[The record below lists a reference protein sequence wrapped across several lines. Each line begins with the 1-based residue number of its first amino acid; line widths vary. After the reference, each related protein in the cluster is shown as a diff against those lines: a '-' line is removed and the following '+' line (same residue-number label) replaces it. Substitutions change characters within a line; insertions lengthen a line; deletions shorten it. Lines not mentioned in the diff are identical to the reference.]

1 VSDTRTTD
9 AGSRSDALV
18 LFGIT
23 GDLARKKLFT
33 ALYRLCEDG
42 RLDHPVVGV
51 ARSGDDDGLR
61 THIRTS
67 IHERIEDADP
77 EVIERLL
84 ARVSL
89 VSGTYT
95 DPGTFERLRAELD
108 RVHAKRPTFYL
119 AIPPSLFPTVTEG
132 LAEVGLHRNSR
143 IVVEKPFGR
152 DLASARELNALLHR
166 HFDERDIFRI
176 DHYLGKESVEAL
188 LVFRFANAFLEP
200 IWNRNYVDHV
210 QITMAESFGVD
221 GRGSFYESVGALRD
235 VVQNHLLQV
244 IALLAMEPP
253 VSPDADAL
261 RDEIVKLMR
270 AIRPLEPGSVVRGQ
284 YEGYLDEEGVAPDST
299 VETFIACRFELDSWR
314 WSGVPFYVRA
324 GKGLAES
331 AIEAVV
337 ELRQPP
343 RMLFADPDLPRPHA
357 NVLRFRLGA
366 DDGVTLT
373 VQAKQPG
380 PDLVSESVDLAVDFA
395 TTLGPRSEAYE
406 RLLGDAI
413 DGNARRFAR
422 EDSVETAWKIVQP
435 VLDDPGPVCR
445 YERGTWGPPEADV
458 MLDDD
463 HWHHPLGR
471 EPRPGRGS

>member
-1 VSDTRTTD
+1 MSPPSTSI
-9 AGSRSDALV
+9 AGERSDALV

-42 RLDHPVVGV
+42 RLDVPVVGV

-61 THIRTS
+61 ALVRAS
-67 IHERIEDADP
+67 IDERITDADP
-77 EVIERLL
+77 EVVDRLL
-84 ARVSL
+84 SRLSL

-95 DPGTFERLRAELD
+95 DPATFERLRTELE
-108 RVHAKRPTFYL
+108 RVHSRRPTFYL
-119 AIPPSLFPTVTEG
+119 AIPPALFPTVTES
-132 LAEVGLHRNSR
+132 LAGVGLHRSSR

-152 DLASARELNALLHR
+152 DLESARELNELLHR

-200 IWNRNYVDHV
+200 IWNRNYIDHV

-270 AIRPLEPGSVVRGQ
+270 AIRPLDPATVVRGQ
-284 YEGYLDEEGVAPDST
+284 YVGYLDEEGVPADST

-331 AIEAVV
+331 AIEALV
-337 ELRQPP
+337 ELKHPP
-343 RMLFADPDLPRPHA
+343 RMLFADPDLPQPHA

-366 DDGVTLT
+366 DDGVTMT

-380 PDLVSESVDLAVDFA
+380 PDLVSESVDLGVDFA
-395 TTLGPRSEAYE
+395 TSLGPRSEAYE
-406 RLLGDAI
+406 RLLGDAL

-435 VLDDPGPVCR
+435 VLDDPGPVYR

-463 HWHHPLGR
+463 HWHHPLGTASR
-471 EPRPGRGS
+471 TDPAE